1 MKQGEVK
8 LYDKRVGVITRTDDG
23 FEFCYD
29 AEYVTKDLAEAIS
42 LTLPLRSDPYKS
54 SVLFPFFDGLIPEG
68 WLLEIAQRN
77 WKINSNDRMELLLS
91 CCKDCLGAVS
101 VERIMEEEDE
111 K

>member
-8 LYDKRVGVITRTDDG
+8 LYNKRVGVITQTDDG

-29 AEYVTKDLAEAIS
+29 SEYVTKYLSEAIS
-42 LTLPLRSDPYKS
+42 LTLPLQSEPYKS

-77 WKINSNDRMELLLS
+77 WKINPYDRMELLLT

-101 VERIMEEEDE
+101 IERIKEEGEE

>member
-8 LYDKRVGVITRTDDG
+8 LYNKRVGVITQSDDG

-29 AEYVTKDLAEAIS
+29 PEYITSDFSEAIS
-42 LTLPLRSDPYKS
+42 LTLPLRFEPYKS
-54 SVLFPFFDGLIPEG
+54 NIIFPFFDGLIPEG
-68 WLLEIAQRN
+68 WLLEIAQLN
-77 WKINSNDRMELLLS
+77 WKINRNDRMELLLT

-101 VERIMEEEDE
+101 VERIIEEGDE

>member
-8 LYDKRVGVITRTDDG
+8 LYDKRVGAITQTDDG

-29 AEYVTKDLAEAIS
+29 AEYVTNDLAEAIS

-77 WKINSNDRMELLLS
+77 WKINPNDRMGLLLT
-91 CCKDCLGAVS
+91 CCRDCLGAVS
-101 VERIMEEEDE
+101 VERMREEGDE
-111 K
+111 I

>member
-8 LYDKRVGVITRTDDG
+8 LYDKRVGVILQTDDG
-23 FEFCYD
+23 YEFRYD
-29 AEYVTKDLAEAIS
+29 AEYLTKDLAEAVS
-42 LTLPLRSDPYKS
+42 LTFPLQLEPFKS

-77 WKINSNDRMELLLS
+77 WKINPRDRMELLLT

-101 VERIMEEEDE
+101 VERIKEEGDE

>member
-8 LYDKRVGVITRTDDG
+8 LYDKRVGAITQTDDG

-29 AEYVTKDLAEAIS
+29 AEYVTNDLAEAIS
-42 LTLPLRSDPYKS
+42 LTLPLRSEPYKS

-101 VERIMEEEDE
+101 VERIIEERNEI
-111 K
+111 